1 MLVLAGAG
9 GLFGVTSNSVVVE
22 VGSSRCSVEEISIVN
37 VEFSWEFSVVGL
49 SSPDWGGGQSEG
61 LMLGC
66 VCPGTRVGCALVTV
80 VVIEGALL
88 GAFQCESS
96 REGLVGMFTV

>member
-1 MLVLAGAG
+1 M
-9 GLFGVTSNSVVVE
+9 
-22 VGSSRCSVEEISIVN
+22 
-37 VEFSWEFSVVGL
+37 
-49 SSPDWGGGQSEG
+49 
-61 LMLGC
+61 
-66 VCPGTRVGCALVTV
+66 TV